1 MGLEMGMGY
10 CELVSELR
18 ENEKERK
25 NRGGAGGNTLIEGAT
40 NVRT

>member
-18 ENEKERK
+18 ENEKKERIE
-25 NRGGAGGNTLIEGAT
+25 GGNTLIEGAT